1 MATIKRFYDLEAW
14 KKARALNSEIYK
26 MTRAESFKKDFAL
39 VDQTRRASISI
50 MANLA
55 EGFGRK
61 GTKEFLQFIS
71 VAEGSLCELQSHLFI
86 SLDLGYISQDEF
98 KRAFDLTEE
107 TQRIVNGLAEYLR
120 STELKGMKFTKQ
132 SSTIKPLNS

>member
-14 KKARALNSEIYK
+14 KARALNKEIYK
-26 MTRAESFKKDFAL
+26 LTRAESFKKDFVL

-61 GTKEFLQFIS
+61 GNKEFLQFIS

-86 SLDLGYISQDEF
+86 SLDMEYISQDEF
-98 KRAFDLTEE
+98 KKLFDLTEE
-107 TQRIVNGLAEYLR
+107 TQRIINGLAEYLR
-120 STELKGMKFTKQ
+120 STELKGMKFVKQ
-132 SSTIKPLNS
+132 PLNT

>member
-14 KKARALNSEIYK
+14 KKARMLNKTVYIATRSEI
-26 MTRAESFKKDFAL
+26 FKKDFAL

-61 GTKEFLQFIS
+61 GNKEFLQFIS
-71 VAEGSLCELQSHLFI
+71 ISEASLCELQSHLFVA
-86 SLDLGYISQDEF
+86 LDIEYISEIDF
-98 KRAFDLTEE
+98 KNLFDLTEE
-107 TQRIVNGLAEYLR
+107 TQRIINGLADYLR
-120 STELKGMKFTKQ
+120 TSELRGTKFKAQ
-132 SSTIKPLNS
+132 PLNS

>member
-14 KKARALNSEIYK
+14 KKARALNNEIYK
-26 MTRAESFKKDFAL
+26 MTCAEVFKKDFVL
-39 VDQTRRASISI
+39 IDQTRRASISV

-61 GTKEFLQFIS
+61 GNREFLQFIS

-86 SLDLGYISQDEF
+86 SLDTGYISKDEF
-98 KRAFDLTEE
+98 VKLFDLTEE
-107 TQRIVNGLAEYLR
+107 TQRIMNGLAEYLR
-120 STELKGMKFTKQ
+120 GSELKGMKFKAQ
-132 SSTIKPLNS
+132 PLNH